1 MKSISQSET
10 GFTLLDGNPFM
21 VAEKGGGRVLWLNS
35 DCAELKSCPE
45 HFCGPIFCSRE
56 SGLRKIAE
64 LKKRL
69 PGFEF
74 ELVTR
79 ETFPFVFKTE
89 GVVIRT
95 RTKIEGGAK

>member
-1 MKSISQSET
+1 MKTETAGCSI
-10 GFTLLDGNPFM
+10 LDGTPFM
-21 VAEKGGGRVLWLNS
+21 VAEKGGGRVLWINGQV
-35 DCAELKSCPE
+35 AELKSCPD

-56 SGLRKIAE
+56 SGQRKITE

-69 PGFEF
+69 PGFDF

-79 ETFPFVFKTE
+79 ETFPFTFKTLD

-95 RTKIEGGAK
+95 RKEIAA